1 MGYQTGGVYI
11 PTSTRVR
18 GRFGQLERLFGE
30 DIKGKAED
38 AESKAAR
45 LKTWSTFLG
54 GGAKG
59 IGTYLGTKGLTK
71 LAGGS
76 LANLLQQGALK
87 GLATSNPLAMA
98 AIIGGPALLSYLG
111 KMAPQALPQYF
122 GRPEDIKEG
131 FEVDGRTSTF
141 RSGEYKDLKGALA
154 SQRSFEKEKAAGEI
168 PGDIWSSIKNYGTA
182 VGMAQLGERFG
193 GKKKLPGA
201 TTTGKGAPT
210 PKGYTF
216 SESLGYSPDQT
227 NLELQSEL
235 RQMASDE
242 FAPRI
247 TGLGDTGGLEEQ
259 IEATET
265 LKGRIQGRLSGV
277 KKGLSD
283 AYSRGVKRVK
293 TDPLGYQAG
302 EGLGSRYTTEL
313 EAMAT
318 EEFGPKRLIP
328 ETQFGRVGS
337 GLNDM
342 QAEAARLYPKGDVST
357 VSDYAQRRAAA
368 TPITTDTSYIQPSL
382 QSQDYP
388 GFATP
393 FKDSLLGRLFDF
405 SMGDPQYRSGG
416 SNQFHPLNYLS
427 PQEIAARASFK
438 PIDPFV
444 QSAAQRGLDTPAA
457 SAVLPTAT
465 EVYDPNTD
473 PNVLLNYVGRNKP
486 R

>member
-154 SQRSFEKEKAAGEI
+154 SQRSFEKEKAFGEI

-182 VGMAQLGERFG
+182 TAMAGLGERFG
-193 GKKKLPGA
+193 GKKELG
-201 TTTGKGAPT
+201 GKAPKAET
-210 PKGYTF
+210 AEPTLRKSIQDRF
-216 SESLGYSPDQT
+216 SGIKKSLSDRGVGRVRTEVESTQQIARDVDL
-227 NLELQSEL
+227 
-235 RQMASDE
+235 A
-242 FAPRI
+242 
-247 TGLGDTGGLEEQ
+247 GGLEN
-259 IEATET
+259 
-265 LKGRIQGRLSGV
+265 LGRQRMP
-277 KKGLSD
+277 
-283 AYSRGVKRVK
+283 
-293 TDPLGYQAG
+293 TQ
-302 EGLGSRYTTEL
+302 
-313 EAMAT
+313 M
-318 EEFGPKRLIP
+318 
-328 ETQFGRVGS
+328 QFGRVGS
-337 GLNDM
+337 NLADIKAEGALYPRLGYPDIRLPDVDLSGGLENLGRQEMPNVEFGNVGSNLQDM
-342 QAEAARLYPKGDVST
+342 QAEAARLYPKSDVQVGNVGSNL
-357 VSDYAQRRAAA
+357 AQMQQDVAA
-368 TPITTDTSYIQPSL
+368 
-382 QSQDYP
+382 QDYP